1 MDRESKVTSMIE
13 AIRARDTKLGDELQ
27 ARREQRETA
36 DEARRFKPILESAV
50 EGREEV
56 RPQLALETIVLR
68 TGRPVLA
75 VSHDEPQL
83 TFSDAE
89 SEVWRERLAGAR
101 AALLPA
107 IRAVGRIELENNP
120 RFDWVGTGW
129 LVRPDVIV
137 TNRHV
142 AFEFGRRSGAKFLFR
157 SGTGGRP
164 MGASIDFLEEFGN
177 TQTSAFQLK
186 KILDIE
192 DDDGPDLAFLQVE
205 GDGLAPEIK
214 LAPSPR
220 RRSSW

>member
-75 VSHDEPQL
+75 ASHDEPQL

-89 SEVWRERLAGAR
+89 NS
-101 AALLPA
+101 
-107 IRAVGRIELENNP
+107 
-120 RFDWVGTGW
+120 
-129 LVRPDVIV
+129 
-137 TNRHV
+137 V
-142 AFEFGRRSGAKFLFR
+142 ADFR
-157 SGTGGRP
+157 SIDWQPGMHCLRTSGSLSAAQT
-164 MGASIDFLEEFGN
+164 AS
-177 TQTSAFQLK
+177 
-186 KILDIE
+186 
-192 DDDGPDLAFLQVE
+192 
-205 GDGLAPEIK
+205 
-214 LAPSPR
+214 R
-220 RRSSW
+220 

>member
-27 ARREQRETA
+27 ARREQREAA

-50 EGREEV
+50 EGREQV

-89 SEVWRERLAGAR
+89 SEVWRARLAGAR

-142 AFEFGRRSGAKFLFR
+142 ALSSAEDLGRISSSAPAQAAGPWALPSIFWRN
-157 SGTGGRP
+157 SGTPGPAPTSSRRFWISKTTTDLTSP
-164 MGASIDFLEEFGN
+164 FYKWKARASRR
-177 TQTSAFQLK
+177 
-186 KILDIE
+186 
-192 DDDGPDLAFLQVE
+192 
-205 GDGLAPEIK
+205 K
-214 LAPSPR
+214 LSLPPPPR
-220 RRSSW
+220 R